1 MNRHTMKLAVLL
13 AVLLLVGALLGGC
26 GAKATAIGIL
36 DVEKVMADNPKVK
49 ALQDELNVKGKAL
62 SDQLE
67 QEKAGI
73 SAEEYQKLQQTAYG
87 EFLKIKQ
94 DLETQI
100 DNSIKQA
107 LEQVSKEKNLG
118 VVLYKNGV
126 AQGGIDITEDVVKK
140 MQ

>member
-1 MNRHTMKLAVLL
+1 MTRHTTKLAALL
-13 AVLLLVGALLGGC
+13 AALLIVGVLVGGC
-26 GAKATAIGIL
+26 GAKAAAVGVL
-36 DVEKVMADNPKVK
+36 DVEKVMADSAKVK

-73 SAEEYQKLQQTAYG
+73 SAEEYQKRQQTAYG

-118 VVLYKNGV
+118 IVLYKNGV
-126 AQGGIDITEDVVKK
+126 AQGGIDITDDVIKK

>member
-1 MNRHTMKLAVLL
+1 MTRQTTKLAVLL
-13 AVLLLVGALLGGC
+13 AVLLVVGALLGGC
-26 GAKATAIGIL
+26 SAKATAIGIL
-36 DVEKVMADNPKVK
+36 DVEKVMADSPKVK

-73 SAEEYQKLQQTAYG
+73 SAEEYQKRQQTAYG